1 MKGILGM
8 QDSSKELLNLINFDG
23 AKLVQV
29 SGDILELDR
38 PNLTFILCTLHG
50 GNTCLSDI
58 VKLEFLKSLLRGSNL
73 LHRIFGIKFHHFYSF
88 FQ

>member
-1 MKGILGM
+1 MVICNIFHCTVHVEGGNLDHSKSFVNCMKYM
-8 QDSSKELLNLINFDG
+8 MDEPDPRKEFFDLINFDG

-50 GNTCLSDI
+50 GNTCFI
-58 VKLEFLKSLLRGSNL
+58 Y
-73 LHRIFGIKFHHFYSF
+73 I
-88 FQ
+88 